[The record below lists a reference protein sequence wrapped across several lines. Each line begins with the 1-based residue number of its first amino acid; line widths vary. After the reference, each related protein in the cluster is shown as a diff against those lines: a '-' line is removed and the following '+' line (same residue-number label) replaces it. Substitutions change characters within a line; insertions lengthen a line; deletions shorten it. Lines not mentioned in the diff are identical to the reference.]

1 MFVYFQDSRIA
12 VKACEG
18 LMLCASLPEEHAA
31 TVIILYTPFCEV
43 MVSTLEKL
51 SWNTYHKSCCLI
63 RSVLHNAHCFLTLQA
78 DRLKVLFDALPKN
91 MEPLD
96 ISAVAAKWGYAK
108 QHCLFLI
115 RKAALVHF

>member
-43 MVSTLEKL
+43 MVST
-51 SWNTYHKSCCLI
+51 
-63 RSVLHNAHCFLTLQA
+63 
-78 DRLKVLFDALPKN
+78 
-91 MEPLD
+91 
-96 ISAVAAKWGYAK
+96 
-108 QHCLFLI
+108 FLI
-115 RKAALVHF
+115 ILMNIIDFKP